1 MKETINI
8 EVYTRD
14 GYVVIQQP
22 GIKNNILVLTP
33 NESEAAR
40 RLMAEAEDDLRW
52 MVEQHQEMLD
62 E

>member
-22 GIKNNILVLTP
+22 GIANILVLTRH
-33 NESEAAR
+33 ESQAIR
-40 RLMAEAEDDLRW
+40 SLMAEAECELRYSPL
-52 MVEQHQEMLD
+52 EMLD

>member
-1 MKETINI
+1 MKETVNI

-22 GIKNNILVLTP
+22 GIANNILVLTRH
-33 NESEAAR
+33 ESQAIR
-40 RLMAEAEDDLRW
+40 SLMAEAEWELRCSL
-52 MVEQHQEMLD
+52 QEIVD